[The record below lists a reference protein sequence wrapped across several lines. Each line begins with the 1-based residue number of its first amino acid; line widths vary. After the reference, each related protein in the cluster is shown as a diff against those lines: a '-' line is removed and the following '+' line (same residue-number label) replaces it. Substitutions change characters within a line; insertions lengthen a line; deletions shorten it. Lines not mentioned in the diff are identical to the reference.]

1 MLIFRR
7 GLFGSL
13 CQFSPA
19 ARKRQR
25 FPTALPSIPNRTLG
39 QARQTLRLWIGR
51 QKRRQDAGA
60 TGEKCREHYKTI
72 WRLYRQ
78 FMWQ

>member
-25 FPTALPSIPNRTLG
+25 FWTAVRSIVNHTLEQEG
-39 QARQTLRLWIGR
+39 GSFGVSKE
-51 QKRRQDAGA
+51 KRRQDTGA
-60 TGEKCREHYKTI
+60 TGGKRFWEHCKTI
-72 WRLYRQ
+72 SRLYRQ